1 MMVLASMSFR
11 SHHHKILIIDK
22 IITITFKL
30 NIRMRISRFFLINL
44 FTTISIK
51 IFAQV
56 GINTP
61 EPHATLDIVGKPADT
76 TIPDGV
82 IAPRMTGDQLRLKDA
97 VYLTDQ
103 IGALVY
109 VTQAVT
115 NPSVKTAKVD
125 KPGYYMFNGSI
136 WKFAFGSNNDEITI
150 GEIVYYHG
158 SIPAG
163 TSGTS
168 ILASTYLSD
177 LPILDK
183 FLRLDAQFD
192 GSSAGVGTLTTFN
205 PRLYNISSSDV
216 KIWVSEMST
225 FTGDADNG
233 NIKLSP
239 GAYRQFDDGVFL
251 TQNYN
256 ETVTF
261 DITIQ
266 EPEPKWYRVYYAF
279 RVDNKSM
286 TGNSNA
292 TTTDS
297 NTSDNTREL
306 FLSIQRLY

>member
-1 MMVLASMSFR
+1 
-11 SHHHKILIIDK
+11 
-22 IITITFKL
+22 
-30 NIRMRISRFFLINL
+30 MRKTKFFLISL
-44 FTTISIK
+44 LAVISIR
-51 IFAQV
+51 FSAQV
-56 GINTP
+56 GINTTT
-61 EPHATLDIVGKPADT
+61 PHATLDVVGKPAENN
-76 TIPDGV
+76 IPDGV
-82 IAPRMTGDQLRLKDA
+82 IAPRITGDQLKDKDA
-97 VYLTDQ
+97 VYLADQ
-103 IGALVY
+103 TGALVY

-125 KPGYYMFNGSI
+125 KPGYYMFNGTV
-136 WKFAFGSNNDEITI
+136 WKFAFGSKDDEVMI
-150 GEIVYYHG
+150 GEMIYYHG

-163 TSGTS
+163 TSGNN

-177 LPILDK
+177 LPVLDK

-192 GSSAGVGTLTTFN
+192 ASSAGTGTITSFN
-205 PRLYNISSSDV
+205 PRLYNIGSSDV

-225 FTGDADNG
+225 FTGDSDNG

-251 TQNYN
+251 TQNNN

-266 EPEPKWYRVYYAF
+266 EPQPKWYRVYYAF